1 MNQTITKWVLFIV
14 LSIIWGSS
22 FILMKL
28 GINGGFS
35 AYQVAAIR
43 MLSAAIFLLPF
54 AYRAFKNIPPIHRKY
69 AIASGLLGSFFPAFL
84 YCIAETRID
93 SSLAGILNALTP
105 LFTIV
110 VGSLFFKMPTNRVK
124 IIGVVVGLVGLIL
137 LPFAGGKA
145 VSLTDIG
152 YSLLVI
158 LATLF
163 YGINVNV
170 VSRYLKAFSPIHVVS
185 LSFSFI
191 LIPAAVILFST
202 GFFNLDFSKPEYT
215 NALLASTTLGIGGTA
230 IAGILFYQLLK
241 MAGPLF
247 GSLVTYGMPFIAVG
261 WGIYFHES
269 VNMMQIGCLAIIL
282 AGVYIVNQGKS

>member
-1 MNQTITKWVLFIV
+1 MNHTITKWVLFIV

-35 AYQVAAIR
+35 AYQVASIR
-43 MLSAAIFLLPF
+43 MLSAALFLLPF
-54 AYRAFKNIPPIHRKY
+54 AYKAFKNIPSIHRKY
-69 AIASGLLGSFFPAFL
+69 VIASGLLGSFFPAFL

-110 VGSLFFKMPTNRVK
+110 VGSLFFNIPTNRVK
-124 IIGVVVGLVGLIL
+124 VIGVLVGLIGLIL

-145 VSLTDIG
+145 VNLADIS
-152 YSLLVI
+152 YSLLVL

-170 VSRYLKAFSPIHVVS
+170 VGRYLKTFSPIHVVS

-191 LIPAAVILFST
+191 LIPAALILFST
-202 GFFNLDFSKPEYT
+202 GFLQLDFSKPEYS
-215 NALLASTTLGIGGTA
+215 NALLASATLGIGGTA

-261 WGIYFHES
+261 WGIYFQES
-269 VNMMQIGCLAIIL
+269 VNLMQIGCLAIIL
-282 AGVYIVNQGKS
+282 AGVYIVNQGRG